1 MFPRLLLL
9 TLALACAGCDILD
22 LLGIDPN
29 ETLELPRPALD
40 RRLWKNSLEDPQ
52 HLAGLRV
59 ELTSSVNRTFTAEDL
74 PVRPFGIAARGQVIA
89 DVSLVVDHAVIA
101 EGRASWR
108 LRPDIEWQ
116 LRFYR
121 GTENPAPHNPPGEFS
136 DTPNYCDWPTCEGY
150 WRIEI
155 GEDHRNTEDEALWIV
170 VTRSIPCPEGHLC

>member
-89 DVSLVVDHAVIA
+89 DVGLR
-101 EGRASWR
+101 RAPKRRSVHQFR
-108 LRPDIEWQ
+108 KTCARCQ
-116 LRFYR
+116 STYVRR
-121 GTENPAPHNPPGEFS
+121 GTCSLLRGGRMS
-136 DTPNYCDWPTCEGY
+136 
-150 WRIEI
+150 
-155 GEDHRNTEDEALWIV
+155 
-170 VTRSIPCPEGHLC
+170 CPEKSERRLSLGLFPRTWPETSTR